1 MQTIFYPP
9 ARRVRSLIRMTM
21 VALLAA
27 GLAAPAATQGVKKDG
42 LTIDRPWARETAR
55 GQSAGGGFLTIT
67 NTARADE
74 RLIGGSTPV
83 ATRVELHSM
92 SMEGGVMRMRPLK
105 QGVPIPA
112 GSSVALKPG
121 GLHIMFIGLKRP
133 LTRGETIPVTLDFA
147 RTGKVQVSFSVEAVT
162 YGGSH
167 GGH

>member
-1 MQTIFYPP
+1 MQIHI
-9 ARRVRSLIRMTM
+9 LI
-21 VALLAA
+21 AAALAA
-27 GLAAPAATQGVKKDG
+27 ALVAPATAKGVKKDG

-67 NTARADE
+67 NSARADE

-83 ATRVELHSM
+83 ATRVEVHSM

-105 QGVPIPA
+105 HGLPIPA
-112 GSSVALKPG
+112 GGSVTLKPG
-121 GLHIMFIGLKRP
+121 SFHIMFMGLKRP
-133 LTRGETIPVTLDFA
+133 LVRGETIPVTLDFA
-147 RTGKVQVSFSVEAVT
+147 RAGKVQVSFAVEAVT